1 MLAARMYNKKDIRV
15 EEVPTP
21 VIGEDEILLRV
32 KAAAICGT
40 DVRMVNN
47 GYKGISPETPR
58 ILGHELSGIIERVG
72 SRVTA
77 YRPGSEWRWPPTWDA
92 GSAPTAWRETPI
104 CAAPTKRWAST
115 WTAGLPN
122 TWPFP
127 PRRWHRGT

>member
-1 MLAARMYNKKDIRV
+1 MYNKKDIRV

-58 ILGHELSGIIERVG
+58 ILYSINNHIQV
-72 SRVTA
+72 
-77 YRPGSEWRWPPTWDA
+77 
-92 GSAPTAWRETPI
+92 
-104 CAAPTKRWAST
+104 
-115 WTAGLPN
+115 
-122 TWPFP
+122 
-127 PRRWHRGT
+127 

>member
-47 GYKGISPETPR
+47 GYKGI
-58 ILGHELSGIIERVG
+58 
-72 SRVTA
+72 
-77 YRPGSEWRWPPTWDA
+77 
-92 GSAPTAWRETPI
+92 
-104 CAAPTKRWAST
+104 
-115 WTAGLPN
+115 
-122 TWPFP
+122 
-127 PRRWHRGT
+127 